1 MRWSKL
7 KSGLAELRAATVADR
22 VAIHQARYRHSRE
35 ELGRVWLTIDGKE
48 IASFETATYA
58 RRRAELESELFA
70 LRRDD
75 SGGRAPGMVAFTE
88 VQGDAEEIL
97 RRDGAYDDSRAL
109 ADLEAYLSMP
119 FEQALTSST
128 PLLRAL
134 AMTDRR
140 LGKRRLRS
148 LQVGPGEH
156 ELVRTLYKLR
166 CEGEGIATEPPA
178 F

>member
-7 KSGLAELRAATVADR
+7 KSGLAELRAVSVAGR
-22 VAIHQARYRHSRE
+22 LAIHQARYRHSRE
-35 ELGRVWLTIDGKE
+35 ELGRVWLTIDGNE
-48 IASFETATYA
+48 IASFETARYA
-58 RRRAELESELFA
+58 RRHAELAAELFA
-70 LRRDD
+70 LRRDQ
-75 SGGRAPGMVAFTE
+75 SAGRAPGIVAFNE
-88 VQGDAEEIL
+88 VQSDAEEIL

-109 ADLEAYLSMP
+109 ADLEAYLSMSL
-119 FEQALTSST
+119 EQALTSST

-148 LQVGPGEH
+148 LQVGSGEH
-156 ELVRTLYKLR
+156 ELVRALYQLR
-166 CEGEGIATEPPA
+166 CEAEGIATEPPA